1 MVKKLVRSLL
11 IGFLVFLTGI
21 LIFYAAFRITY
32 KKSVKAASEALSI
45 QQTTSAAV
53 PNGNALKE
61 SEIIDPDYFIARY
74 DGKSLAVYCVSDG
87 KEEFLYTLNA
97 RIEDIS
103 ESELNEL
110 KKGIR
115 LDDKK
120 ALASFEEDFT
130 S

>member
-1 MVKKLVRSLL
+1 MLKKFTRSLL

-21 LIFYAAFRITY
+21 LIFYAVFRITY
-32 KKSVKAASEALSI
+32 KKSVKAASDAISA
-45 QQTTSAAV
+45 QQTISASAQSNV
-53 PNGNALKE
+53 LKE
-61 SEIIDPDYFIARY
+61 SEIINPDYFIARY
-74 DGKSLAVYCVSDG
+74 DGKSLAIYCISDG

-103 ESELNEL
+103 ESELDEL
-110 KKGIR
+110 RKGITLR
-115 LDDKK
+115 DKQ

>member
-1 MVKKLVRSLL
+1 MLKKFTRSLL

-32 KKSVKAASEALSI
+32 KKSVKAASDAISA
-45 QQTTSAAV
+45 QPTTSASAQSNV
-53 PNGNALKE
+53 LKE
-61 SEIIDPDYFIARY
+61 SEIINPDYFIARY
-74 DGKSLAVYCVSDG
+74 DGKSLAIYCISDG

-103 ESELNEL
+103 ESELDEL
-110 KKGIR
+110 RKGITLR
-115 LDDKK
+115 DKQ

>member
-1 MVKKLVRSLL
+1 MLKKFTRSLL

-21 LIFYAAFRITY
+21 LIFYTAFRITY
-32 KKSVKAASEALSI
+32 KKSVKAASDAISA
-45 QQTTSAAV
+45 QQTASASAQSD
-53 PNGNALKE
+53 GLKE
-61 SEIIDPDYFIARY
+61 SEIIKPDYFIARY
-74 DGKSLAVYCVSDG
+74 DGKNLAIYCVSDG

-103 ESELNEL
+103 ENEL
-110 KKGIR
+110 DQLKEGIT
-115 LDDKK
+115 LKDKQ

>member
-1 MVKKLVRSLL
+1 MLKKFTRSLL

-21 LIFYAAFRITY
+21 LIFYTAFRITY
-32 KKSVKAASEALSI
+32 KKSVKTATDALYA
-45 QQTTSAAV
+45 QQTASASAQSDV
-53 PNGNALKE
+53 LKE
-61 SEIIDPDYFIARY
+61 SEIIKPDYFIARY
-74 DGKSLAVYCVSDG
+74 DGKSLAIYCVADG

-103 ESELNEL
+103 ENELDEL
-110 KKGIR
+110 KKGIT
-115 LDDKK
+115 LKDKQ